1 MSAPPPPRLPGIVAT
16 WFGTGRLPWAPGT
29 WGSLAAVPL
38 AGVIVYLFGVWALV
52 LAALAVFL
60 IGWWAAEAYVRAT
73 GENDPGAVVVDEVA
87 GQWVTLAALPLDPLA
102 YAVGFLA
109 FRAADI
115 AKLWP
120 AGLAE
125 RRLSG
130 GLGIMADDI
139 VAGVQ
144 AAFLANL
151 IYHGLLT

>member
-1 MSAPPPPRLPGIVAT
+1 MTGPSRIVRVIAT
-16 WFGTGRLPWAPGT
+16 WFGSGRLPWAPGT
-29 WGSLAAVPL
+29 WGSLAAVPP
-38 AGVIVYLFGVWALV
+38 AAAIAYLYGPWGL
-52 LAALAVFL
+52 LAAALIVFL
-60 IGWWAAEAYVRAT
+60 VGWWAAAAYVRAT
-73 GENDPGAVVVDEVA
+73 GEHDPGQVVVDEAA

-102 YAVGFLA
+102 YLAGFLA

-115 AKLWP
+115 VKLWP

-125 RRLSG
+125 RRLPG

-151 IYHGLLT
+151 VYHGLLT